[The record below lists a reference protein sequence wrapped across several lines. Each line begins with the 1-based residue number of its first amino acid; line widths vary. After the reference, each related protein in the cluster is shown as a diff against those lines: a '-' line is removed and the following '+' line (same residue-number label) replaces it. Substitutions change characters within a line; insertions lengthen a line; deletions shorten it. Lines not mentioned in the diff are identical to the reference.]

1 VLQRLRLLVVLLL
14 PATAAQAY
22 PWMIQHGYTNCS
34 ACHVD
39 PSGWG
44 LLTAYGRAQSQAQ
57 IPMLWGKSP
66 DDVQPTEGILFGV
79 IPLPAWLDLGLSVR
93 LALLST
99 TQMGSTSWR
108 DIDMIS
114 DIRAGVEAGPFFASV
129 ALGYLPTGGNLAA
142 LTDNPTG
149 GNLVSREHYAGL
161 QFLDRRLF
169 IMGGRM
175 NLPFGLRN
183 VEHNSY
189 VRSATRTDTN
199 TSQQYG
205 PQIAYDGP
213 GVRTAVMAI
222 LGNVLIRQP
231 EYREYGYS
239 GYIEGAFSNRF
250 TLGLSSLVT
259 HADLA
264 LTTIGTNAFLDPFGN
279 KPDSWR
285 QAHGLFS
292 RWHVGG
298 PVVLLAEADL
308 LIQSAQGVPRDY
320 GGAGFLQADYE
331 PWQGLHFIFTG
342 EALRQ
347 FGYNNYGAWFSVS
360 WFAYTYVEL
369 RIDNIFSE
377 TGTPGGLQPSFSV
390 LGQIHISM

>member
-1 VLQRLRLLVVLLL
+1 MVLFLL
-14 PATAAQAY
+14 PASAVQAY
-22 PWMIQHGYTNCS
+22 PWMIRHGYTNCS

-44 LLTAYGRAQSQAQ
+44 LLTPYGRAQEQLQ
-57 IPMLWGKSP
+57 IPMLYGKSP
-66 DDVQPTEGILFGV
+66 DEVQPAEGLLFGV
-79 IPLPAWLDLGLSVR
+79 IPLPAWLNLGLSVR

-99 TQMGSTSWR
+99 TTSQGTDWR

-114 DIRAGVEAGPFFASV
+114 DIRAGVDVGPFFASV
-129 ALGYLPTGGNLAA
+129 SLGYLPTGGNLAA

-169 IMGGRM
+169 VMGGRM

-189 VRSATRTDTN
+189 VRSSTRTDTN

-213 GVRTAVMAI
+213 GIRTAVMGI
-222 LGNVLIRQP
+222 LGNVLLRQA

-239 GYIEGAFSNRF
+239 GYVEGAFNDRF
-250 TLGLSSLVT
+250 TLGASSLVT

-264 LTTIGTNAFLDPFGN
+264 LKSIGLNSILDPFAN
-279 KPDSWR
+279 KPNAWR

-298 PVVLLAEADL
+298 PVVVLAEADL
-308 LIQSAQGVPRDY
+308 LIQSAQGVPRDW
-320 GGAGFLQADYE
+320 GATGFLQGDIE
-331 PWQGLHFIFTG
+331 PWQGLHFIVTG

-369 RIDNIFSE
+369 RIDTAYNA
-377 TGTPGGLQPSFSV
+377 TGTPGGFQSSLSV
-390 LGQIHISM
+390 LGQIHLSM